1 MEKNQLYLALNA
13 GQQNTDVLDS
23 IPGLEIASVYGTSIP
38 DLPMLPTTLIHLKS
52 LLSSDVVD
60 LAALTNVVRCDL
72 GLTISLLRIARNAGW
87 TSKAVPRLS
96 EIIVGLGIKPLKAI
110 VAGIP
115 VLSAQ
120 ICSGP
125 GIRACTRFWMHAQLT
140 GLVSEELASSSSDL
154 NPEDAYLAGLV
165 SQIGKLPVLLGWRI
179 PELESGDVVNFGSSL
194 ARAWGLPGLLTEV
207 IEGDLRPTSVAAQSY
222 RQIVTAAREWVQL
235 LELVTDSDL
244 ERVSG

>member
-13 GQQNTDVLDS
+13 GQQNSEVLDS
-23 IPGLEIASVYGTSIP
+23 IPALQIASVYGTSIP
-38 DLPMLPTTLIHLKS
+38 DLPILPTTLIHLKS

-60 LAALTNVVRCDL
+60 LAALTNVVRGDL

-120 ICSGP
+120 ISGP

-140 GLVSEELASSSSDL
+140 GLVSEELASSSLDL

-179 PELESGDVVNFGSSL
+179 PELESGDAANVGSSL

-207 IEGDLRPTSVAAQSY
+207 IEGDLRATSVAAQSY
-222 RQIVTAAREWVQL
+222 RQIVTAAREWVRL
-235 LELVTDSDL
+235 LELVTDSD
-244 ERVSG
+244 VGHVTG

>member
-1 MEKNQLYLALNA
+1 MEKNQLYLALSA
-13 GQQNTDVLDS
+13 GQQNSEVLDS
-23 IPGLEIASVYGTSIP
+23 IPALEIASVYGTSIP
-38 DLPMLPTTLIHLKS
+38 DLPILPTTLIHLKS

-60 LAALTNVVRCDL
+60 LAALTNVVRGDL

-120 ICSGP
+120 ISGP
-125 GIRACTRFWMHAQLT
+125 AIRACTRFWMHAQLT
-140 GLVSEELASSSSDL
+140 GLVSEELASSSPDL

-179 PELESGDVVNFGSSL
+179 PELESGDAVNVGSLL

-207 IEGDLRPTSVAAQSY
+207 IEGDRRATSVAAQSY
-222 RQIVTAAREWVQL
+222 RQIITAAREWVQL
-235 LELVTDSDL
+235 LELVTDSDVG
-244 ERVSG
+244 RVTD

>member
-1 MEKNQLYLALNA
+1 MGKNQFYLALNA
-13 GQQNTDVLDS
+13 GQQSTELLDS
-23 IPGLEIASVYGTSIP
+23 IPALEMASVRGTSIP
-38 DLPMLPTTLIHLKS
+38 DLPILPTTLIHLKS

-60 LAALTNVVRCDL
+60 LAALTNVVRGDL

-87 TSKAVPRLS
+87 TSKAIPRLS

-115 VLSAQ
+115 VLSQ
-120 ICSGP
+120 TSSGP
-125 GIRACTRFWMHAQLT
+125 GIRACSRFWMHAQLT
-140 GLVSEELASSSSDL
+140 GLVSEELASSSPDL

-165 SQIGKLPVLLGWRI
+165 SQVGKLPVLLGWRM
-179 PELESGDVVNFGSSL
+179 PELESGDAPNFGGTL
-194 ARAWGLPGLLTEV
+194 ARAWGLPSLLTEV
-207 IEGDLRPTSVAAQSY
+207 IEGDLRPMSVAAQSY

-244 ERVSG
+244 ERVTG